1 MTQLDLRPL
10 SVGEILDRTF
20 TLYRRNFLLFI
31 GITAGPQLLVLA
43 AELARTLFFT
53 GPSAA
58 NLGLGLTVTGVLVAI
73 VVYVAAFI
81 AGMFA
86 QAAALLAVTDLYLS
100 RPVSISDCLR
110 RAWAELGTVFAVA
123 ILSGLATL
131 AGLIFLVIPGL
142 YIYCRLLVSLPSAL
156 IERRAASDALRRAW
170 RLTENHVG
178 RAFLLVVLYIV
189 ITMAGSLLFE
199 GPFSIVAVFYR
210 HNAPML
216 QLVTAL
222 EQVSVT
228 VMTILVSPLILIATS
243 IFYFDLRVRKEGFD
257 LQFMMDPTSER
268 FMPPGTGPIPST
280 MS

>member
-58 NLGLGLTVTGVLVAI
+58 KLGLGLTVTGVLVAI
-73 VVYVAAFI
+73 VVYVAAFV

-100 RPVSISDCLR
+100 RPVGISDCLR
-110 RAWAELGTVFAVA
+110 RAWAELGTVFGVA

-142 YIYCRLLVSLPSAL
+142 YIYCRLLVSLPAAL

-170 RLTENHVG
+170 QLTENHVG

-199 GPFSIVAVFYR
+199 APFSMAAIFYR
-210 HNAPML
+210 HNAPIL

-257 LQFMMDPTSER
+257 LQFMMDPASER
-268 FMPPGTGPIPST
+268 LMPPGTGPIPST
-280 MS
+280 LS